1 MAAIDHPHTLEEL
14 EAVFANPSAC
24 RESCR
29 NIMEQAIRLA
39 ARGHA
44 AALLEIVQHT
54 SEKALFLPLAEGLR
68 LHLGMVITSTGA
80 ARALAIFIAEQIR
93 RETNHPFGTHSAS

>member
-1 MAAIDHPHTLEEL
+1 MTGTDHAHTLEEL
-14 EAVFANPSAC
+14 EAVFSNPTAC
-24 RESCR
+24 RASCSDIIAR
-29 NIMEQAIRLA
+29 AIHLA

-44 AALLEIVQHT
+44 SALLEIVQRT

-80 ARALAIFIAEQIR
+80 ARALAIYIAEQIR
-93 RETNHPFGTHSAS
+93 RETNHPFDTHSTA

>member
-1 MAAIDHPHTLEEL
+1 MTGTDHAHTLEEL
-14 EAVFANPSAC
+14 EAVFANPAAC

-29 NIMEQAIRLA
+29 NITDQAIRLA

-44 AALLEIVQHT
+44 EAILDILQRT

-80 ARALAIFIAEQIR
+80 ARALAIYVAEQIR
-93 RETNHPFGTHSAS
+93 RETNHPFGTPSTI